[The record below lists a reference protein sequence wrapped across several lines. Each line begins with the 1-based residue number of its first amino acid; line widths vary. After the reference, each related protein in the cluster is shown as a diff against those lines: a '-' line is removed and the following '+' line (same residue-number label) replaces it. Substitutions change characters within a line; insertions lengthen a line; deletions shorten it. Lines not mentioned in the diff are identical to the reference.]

1 MESRNYCALFMIKKI
16 CTSDWIIKTNFK
28 TWLNFKKVHF
38 VVKFKQ
44 KRWLEQFISSSNYV
58 RTITENNFEKDTN
71 KLLYNSIF
79 IKSIQT
85 E

>member
-44 KRWLEQFISSSNYV
+44 KRWLE
-58 RTITENNFEKDTN
+58 
-71 KLLYNSIF
+71 
-79 IKSIQT
+79 
-85 E
+85 